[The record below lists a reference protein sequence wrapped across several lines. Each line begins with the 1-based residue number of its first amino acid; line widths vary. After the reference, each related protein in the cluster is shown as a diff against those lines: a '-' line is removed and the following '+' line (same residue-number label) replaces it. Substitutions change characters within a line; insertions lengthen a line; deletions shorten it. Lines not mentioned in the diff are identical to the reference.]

1 MAGLGSYV
9 YQTQG
14 YRRVAVI
21 AEDYS
26 YPHGQV
32 GGFMIEFKKAGGIV
46 MQKSWVSLGT
56 ANYRPVIADLVTD
69 TDAIY
74 VALGGTDVMNF
85 LQQYHELG
93 GKRPL
98 IGGSLTADQ
107 AVLNMRGEVAE
118 RLIGMASSGPIAD
131 DNPDPDW
138 QAFVTA
144 YRTQFPNAF
153 ASPSLIA
160 HGYYINTK
168 AALLALRSVDGDL
181 SNDQARFKAALS
193 TLEFITPTGPVR
205 LDHNR
210 QAIATIFLKV
220 VDKRPDGTLYNRL
233 VKTVPYVN
241 NTLGMPESEYLKIGP
256 FGRDN
261 PPL

>member
-1 MAGLGSYV
+1 VG
-9 YQTQG
+9 
-14 YRRVAVI
+14 VI

-32 GGFMIEFKKAGGIV
+32 GGFMIEFTKAGGKVI
-46 MQKSWVSLGT
+46 QKSWVPLGT
-56 ANYRPVIADLVTD
+56 SNYRPVIADLATD
-69 TDAIY
+69 IDAIY
-74 VALGGTDVMNF
+74 VALGGTDAVNF

-98 IGGSLTADQ
+98 IGGSLTAEE
-107 AVLNMRGEVAE
+107 AVLNMRGELADRV
-118 RLIGMASSGPIAD
+118 IGMASAGPIVD
-131 DNPDPDW
+131 DNPDPNW

-144 YRTQFPNAF
+144 YRTKFPNAVG
-153 ASPSLIA
+153 SPSLIA

-168 AALLALRSVDGDL
+168 AALLALRSVEGDL
-181 SNDQARFKAALS
+181 SNNQARFKAALG
-193 TLEFITPTGPVR
+193 TLEFITPTGPLR

-210 QAIATIFLKV
+210 QAIASIFLKV

-241 NTLGMPESEYLKIGP
+241 NTLGMPETEYLKIGP